1 MVRLESDI
9 AGFGGEVD
17 EPQLEINDGRY
28 NEAVA

>member
-9 AGFGGEVD
+9 AGFRGEVD
-17 EPQLEINDGRY
+17 EPQLEINDERY